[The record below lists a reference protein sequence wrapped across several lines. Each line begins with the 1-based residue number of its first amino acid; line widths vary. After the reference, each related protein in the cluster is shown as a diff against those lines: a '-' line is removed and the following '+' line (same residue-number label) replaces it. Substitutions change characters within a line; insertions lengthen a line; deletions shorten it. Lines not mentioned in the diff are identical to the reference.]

1 MYVGVFSK
9 FGYFATILS
18 LNFVFRLEQKILS
31 VKKYNFF
38 VDIWDEQITS
48 IIFFKSLFLLQVATK
63 NSIFVQFI
71 FLVKSGK
78 FEFYTDLQMRSL
90 ILAVAKNGNFYDFS
104 GGLLPFFL
112 HFMALC
118 THVANLELWWVP
130 NPSFSHLL
138 QHTEKSLVVC
148 MGSENARMRKPLAK
162 RKLSLTSDRLL

>member
-90 ILAVAKNGNFYDFS
+90 IPAAAKNGICSKGNFYDFS
-104 GGLLPFFL
+104 GGFF
-112 HFMALC
+112 
-118 THVANLELWWVP
+118 
-130 NPSFSHLL
+130 PSFHG
-138 QHTEKSLVVC
+138 SLHAC
-148 MGSENARMRKPLAK
+148 S
-162 RKLSLTSDRLL
+162 